1 MSEKIEKKSKSLDDS
16 IKALKGAD
24 RVRLRPGVMFGSDNI
39 KGAFHTFKEIL
50 GNSLDEARG
59 GFGKEIEVV
68 YYKDGA
74 ISVRDYGR
82 GVPMGWNKAEER
94 WNWDL
99 VFNELYAGGKYED
112 DEVYKFSVGLN
123 GLGAAAVQYVSEYF
137 IVESYQGNKMFR
149 KEFAKGCPL
158 DDKLEE
164 YDLSE
169 DKKQTGTFIK
179 WKIDNEVF
187 RNTNFKFKDFL
198 EYCEGQAH
206 INEVNF
212 TITDEKTGEV
222 VRYEGKGTEYY
233 LREQVGDS
241 VIQVLTKKEKTEGLE
256 ERNQKYT
263 AECEV
268 CLAVTE
274 ETESKQLYFH
284 NTATMT
290 TGYHVQA
297 VQDAISGF
305 FKALGKKNNVTIM
318 PYDYNDY
325 LSVLVSSYSNIT
337 SFANQTKDGVDN
349 KFIYDLVKKTITDL
363 LEESVAKGLDCMT
376 TLMDNVVN
384 AAIARKKAKELENQ
398 ERMIRKTT
406 GGKKVKAEK
415 YVDCRSNDPREKELF
430 ILEGDSALGS
440 CKNARD
446 SKFQALLPVRGKT
459 LNCLKAPIEQVIK
472 NQVIKDLIT
481 TIGCGVDIG
490 GSEDLFD
497 INKCQFDKI
506 IITTDGD
513 VDGYQIRVLLYT
525 VFYRLMP
532 ELLRQG
538 KVYIAETP
546 LFEIELG
553 GKEKSI
559 FAYTVEEKNKIL
571 KDLEKKGKKFKKINR
586 SKGLGENTPDMLWE
600 TTMCP
605 QTRKLV
611 KLDIDVTDENVQKMS
626 NMLFGSDLN
635 NDRKDFI
642 FKMLEE
648 GIVDLDIEKE
658 SVVNE

>member
-1 MSEKIEKKSKSLDDS
+1 MADKSYNNDS
-16 IKALKGAD
+16 IKSLKGAD

-59 GFGKEIEVV
+59 GYGKEVEVV
-68 YYKDGA
+68 YHRDGA

-82 GVPMGWNKAEER
+82 GVPMGWNESEGR

-137 IVESYQGNKMFR
+137 IVESYQGDKMYR
-149 KEFAKGCPL
+149 KEFEHGVPL
-158 DDKLEE
+158 DNELEE
-164 YDLSE
+164 MELDTEEY
-169 DKKQTGTFIK
+169 GTFIK

-212 TITDEKTGEV
+212 NLTDEHTGEK
-222 VRYEGKGTEYY
+222 VRFEGKGTEHY
-233 LREQVGDS
+233 LREQVGES
-241 VIQVLTKKEKTEGLE
+241 VIEVLTKKEKSEGYE
-256 ERNQKYT
+256 ERNQKYS

-290 TGYHVQA
+290 TGHHPQA
-297 VQDAISGF
+297 VTDAVSGF
-305 FKALGKKNNVTIM
+305 FKALGKKNGVTIM

-325 LSVLVSSYSNIT
+325 LSILVSSYSNIT

-349 KFIYDLVKKTITDL
+349 KFIYDLVKKTVTDL
-363 LEESVAKGLDCMT
+363 LEESVAKGLECMNV
-376 TLMDNVVN
+376 LMENVVN

-406 GGKKVKAEK
+406 GGKKAKAEK
-415 YVDCRSNDPREKELF
+415 YVDCRSNDPKEKELF

-538 KVYIAETP
+538 KVYVAETP
-546 LFEIELG
+546 LFEIVLG
-553 GKEKSI
+553 GKDGSV
-559 FAYTVEEKNKIL
+559 FAYSVEEKNKIL
-571 KDLEKKGKKFKKINR
+571 SDLEKKGKKFKKIHR
-586 SKGLGENTPDMLWE
+586 SKGLGENTPDMLWD
-600 TTMCP
+600 TTMNP
-605 QTRKLV
+605 ETRRLV
-611 KLDIDVTDENVQKMS
+611 TLDIDVANSYVQKIS
-626 NMLFGSDLN
+626 NMLFGNDIN
-635 NDRKDFI
+635 KDRKDYI
-642 FKMLEE
+642 FKKLSEG

-658 SVVNE
+658 LITE

>member
-268 CLAVTE
+268 CLAITE

-430 ILEGDSALGS
+430 ILEGEQNCPFTSL
-440 CKNARD
+440 
-446 SKFQALLPVRGKT
+446 FLYQRG
-459 LNCLKAPIEQVIK
+459 
-472 NQVIKDLIT
+472 
-481 TIGCGVDIG
+481 
-490 GSEDLFD
+490 
-497 INKCQFDKI
+497 
-506 IITTDGD
+506 
-513 VDGYQIRVLLYT
+513 
-525 VFYRLMP
+525 
-532 ELLRQG
+532 
-538 KVYIAETP
+538 YIA
-546 LFEIELG
+546 
-553 GKEKSI
+553 
-559 FAYTVEEKNKIL
+559 
-571 KDLEKKGKKFKKINR
+571 
-586 SKGLGENTPDMLWE
+586 
-600 TTMCP
+600 
-605 QTRKLV
+605 
-611 KLDIDVTDENVQKMS
+611 
-626 NMLFGSDLN
+626 
-635 NDRKDFI
+635 
-642 FKMLEE
+642 
-648 GIVDLDIEKE
+648 
-658 SVVNE
+658 

>member
-1 MSEKIEKKSKSLDDS
+1 MSNVVDKSAYNDES

-59 GFGKEIEVV
+59 GYGKEIEVV

-82 GVPMGWNKAEER
+82 GVPMGWNKAEKR

-99 VFNELYAGGKYED
+99 VYNELYAGGKYDTD

-137 IVESYQGNKMFR
+137 IVESY
-149 KEFAKGCPL
+149 KGDKVYKKNFEKGIPIGEDLIEEDL
-158 DDKLEE
+158 DTP
-164 YDLSE
+164 
-169 DKKQTGTFIK
+169 QTGTFTK

-222 VRYEGKGTEYY
+222 VRYEGKGTEHY
-233 LREQVGDS
+233 LREQVGDA
-241 VIQVLTKKEKTEGLE
+241 VIEVLTKKDKSEGLE
-256 ERNQKYT
+256 ERNQKFT
-263 AECEV
+263 AKCEV
-268 CLAVTE
+268 CLAITE

-290 TGYHVQA
+290 TGFHTQA
-297 VQDAISGF
+297 VQDAVSGF

-349 KFIYDLVKKTITDL
+349 KFIYDLIKKTVTDL

-376 TLMDNVVN
+376 TLMENVVN

-415 YVDCRSNDPREKELF
+415 YVDCRSNDPKEKELF

-513 VDGYQIRVLLYT
+513 
-525 VFYRLMP
+525 M
-532 ELLRQG
+532 
-538 KVYIAETP
+538 
-546 LFEIELG
+546 
-553 GKEKSI
+553 
-559 FAYTVEEKNKIL
+559 
-571 KDLEKKGKKFKKINR
+571 
-586 SKGLGENTPDMLWE
+586 
-600 TTMCP
+600 
-605 QTRKLV
+605 
-611 KLDIDVTDENVQKMS
+611 
-626 NMLFGSDLN
+626 
-635 NDRKDFI
+635 
-642 FKMLEE
+642 
-648 GIVDLDIEKE
+648 
-658 SVVNE
+658 